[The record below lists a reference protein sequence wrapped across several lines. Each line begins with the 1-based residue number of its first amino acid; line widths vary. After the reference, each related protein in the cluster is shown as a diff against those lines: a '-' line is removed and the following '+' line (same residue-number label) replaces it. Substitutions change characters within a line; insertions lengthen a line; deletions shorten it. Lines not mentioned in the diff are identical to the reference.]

1 MESSDAFAF
10 YEKLMKQELQMDKA
24 LVSQLF
30 ETIHY
35 LYPKTAEQQTAT
47 KAVAS
52 KRDEVNIPGLAMQ
65 NTAPVQ
71 IEVND
76 KDAKEWVLQCAFS
89 SYRRERDGSSHR
101 HRRSPSHHHSSHS
114 RSHRHS
120 RRHSRSR
127 SRSHSRSR
135 SRSYNR
141 SRSRSHSRSHRH
153 SHTVELAVNQ
163 IYDGRVKSIMDYG
176 AFIELLGVYPPREGL
191 CHISN
196 IAPQRIHHPNDVLQ
210 RDQRVKVK
218 VTQISGNRI
227 SLSLKDVD
235 QRTGEDL
242 GNVPRRYDSSTGVT
256 GPSEPTRAPPKRKRL
271 SSYERFEMEQL
282 IASGVMTAAEQAQM
296 MAQYDLGGP
305 EEVAP
310 EEEVNVEVSQNLAP
324 FLKDQKLE
332 KVDMT
337 PTKIVKNP
345 EGTMARNALAGQAMM
360 QERKRLR
367 ERQRQEEREK
377 LPEVG
382 VVGSCDV

>member
-1 MESSDAFAF
+1 M
-10 YEKLMKQELQMDKA
+10 
-24 LVSQLF
+24 
-30 ETIHY
+30 
-35 LYPKTAEQQTAT
+35 
-47 KAVAS
+47 
-52 KRDEVNIPGLAMQ
+52 G
-65 NTAPVQ
+65 
-71 IEVND
+71 
-76 KDAKEWVLQCAFS
+76 
-89 SYRRERDGSSHR
+89 
-101 HRRSPSHHHSSHS
+101 
-114 RSHRHS
+114 
-120 RRHSRSR
+120 
-127 SRSHSRSR
+127 
-135 SRSYNR
+135 
-141 SRSRSHSRSHRH
+141 
-153 SHTVELAVNQ
+153 
-163 IYDGRVKSIMDYG
+163 
-176 AFIELLGVYPPREGL
+176 
-191 CHISN
+191 
-196 IAPQRIHHPNDVLQ
+196 
-210 RDQRVKVK
+210 
-218 VTQISGNRI
+218 
-227 SLSLKDVD
+227 
-235 QRTGEDL
+235 
-242 GNVPRRYDSSTGVT
+242 STGST
-256 GPSEPTRAPPKRKRL
+256 GASEPTRAPPKRKRL